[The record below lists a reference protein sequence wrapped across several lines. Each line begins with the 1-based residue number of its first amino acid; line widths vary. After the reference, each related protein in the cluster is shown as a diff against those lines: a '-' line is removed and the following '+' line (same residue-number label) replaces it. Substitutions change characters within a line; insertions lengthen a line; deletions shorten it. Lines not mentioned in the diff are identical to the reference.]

1 MITHQINVKI
11 VIINFFSHVN
21 NLQESEIVE
30 VLWKQDVDL
39 GYTLA
44 PVKSGSSEE
53 TTNTSGPSFSTEDN
67 EKLRALQELKN
78 EKVFLKHF
86 YITQPLKLRVCNK
99 NKIEKRL
106 KFL

>member
-1 MITHQINVKI
+1 MKLNIKFGIFYLI
-11 VIINFFSHVN
+11 

-44 PVKSGSSEE
+44 PAESGSSKE
-53 TTNTSGPSFSTEDN
+53 TTNTSGPSFNTEDT

-78 EKVFLKHF
+78 EKVNIF
-86 YITQPLKLRVCNK
+86 
-99 NKIEKRL
+99 
-106 KFL
+106 

>member
-1 MITHQINVKI
+1 MHLNYNRN
-11 VIINFFSHVN
+11 IIEF

-44 PVKSGSSEE
+44 PVKPNSPKESA
-53 TTNTSGPSFSTEDN
+53 NTSGPSFNTEDN

-78 EKVFLKHF
+78 EKVSTTSEHF
-86 YITQPLKLRVCNK
+86 HCSYYFFFIIR
-99 NKIEKRL
+99 
-106 KFL
+106 